1 MKRSS
6 LLIISFLFLASCGKS
21 DSVEDVIETGN
32 LSEIRA
38 KKAELSTQ
46 QSTLSSKI
54 AKLDA
59 AIDKL
64 DNKNNFALVEVRQVT
79 DSLFRHY
86 LEIPGDVETKQN
98 ITIYPEFS
106 GILQN
111 VNVTEGTRVQK
122 GQILARI
129 DEGGLGSQL
138 AQMEAQAALAKTT
151 FERQRRLWDQNI
163 GSEIQFLEARTNYE
177 AIQNSVDQMRA
188 QLAKTVVRAPFSG
201 IIDEVFTEEG
211 EVVAPG
217 QSRLFRLINLQD
229 MYITAAVPESY
240 LSTIVKGTDVMVEIA
255 ATGTSFKSQV
265 KQVGNFVNPNNRT
278 FEIRVEV
285 PRDIE
290 NIKPNLIASVRLND
304 YTSEGAIIIP
314 ENVVQTNATG
324 ERMAYVLEKDSD
336 STGVAH
342 KRILETGLSYD
353 NSVEVLSGLEPGDL
367 LIINGARSIREGEK
381 VRISNRTL

>member
-6 LLIISFLFLASCGKS
+6 LLIISFLFLVSCGKS
-21 DSVEDVIETGN
+21 DSVEDVIEAGD

-64 DNKNNFALVEVRQVT
+64 DKKNNFALVEVRQVT
-79 DSLFRHY
+79 DSLFKHY
-86 LEIPGDVETKQN
+86 VEIPGDVETKQN

-106 GILQN
+106 GILQK

-151 FERQRRLWDQNI
+151 FERQQRLWDQNI
-163 GSEIQFLEARTNYE
+163 GSEIQFLEAKTNYE

-240 LSTIVKGTDVMVEIA
+240 LSKIEKGTDVMVEIA
-255 ATGTSFKSQV
+255 ATGTSFNSKV

-278 FEIRVEV
+278 FEIQVEV
-285 PRDIE
+285 PRNAE

-304 YTSEGAIIIP
+304 YTSAGAIIIP
-314 ENVVQTNATG
+314 ENVVQTNAAG
-324 ERMAYVLEKDSD
+324 ERMAYVLEKESD

-367 LIINGARSIREGEK
+367 LIVNGARSIREGEK